1 MNQMEVKA
9 MTICINEMLLE
20 DDSLKAQ
27 HIHTL
32 LQLMK
37 IANKEAPNIFIAV
50 FSLKEL
56 MELVKCNNK
65 ETVLKYLNTLV
76 ECGYIEKLEPTNRK
90 STYKLNSEVLY
101 K

>member
-1 MNQMEVKA
+1 
-9 MTICINEMLLE
+9 MTICINEKILN
-20 DDSLKAQ
+20 DDNIKAQ

-56 MELVKCNNK
+56 MELV
-65 ETVLKYLNTLV
+65 T
-76 ECGYIEKLEPTNRK
+76 IRKL
-90 STYKLNSEVLY
+90 Y
-101 K
+101 

>member
-1 MNQMEVKA
+1 
-9 MTICINEMLLE
+9 MTICINEMILE

-27 HIHTL
+27 HIYTL

-37 IANKEAPNIFIAV
+37 IAKKDTSNTFIAV

-65 ETVLKYLNTLV
+65 ETVLKYLNILV
-76 ECGYIEKLEPTNRK
+76 KSGYIEKLEPTNRK
-90 STYKLNSEVLY
+90 STYKLNNKGLY

>member
-1 MNQMEVKA
+1 

-37 IANKEAPNIFIAV
+37 ISDKESPNTYIAV

-76 ECGYIEKLEPTNRK
+76 ESGYIEKLEPTNRK

>member
-1 MNQMEVKA
+1 
-9 MTICINEMLLE
+9 MTICINEMILE

-37 IANKEAPNIFIAV
+37 ISVKESPNTYIAV

-65 ETVLKYLNTLV
+65 ETVLKYLNALV
-76 ECGYIEKLEPTNRK
+76 EGGYIEKLEPTNRK
-90 STYKLNSEVLY
+90 STYKINGEKLY